1 MSEITYDRTALVTE
15 LCETYDLTPNQITF
29 NAAGEPQLSFD
40 ALQTMTHRLCT
51 VIQQDEVYPNNPD
64 EGRKVI
70 SCTARF
76 TLTDG
81 REISRVDIAQIGER
95 FGDDDTIETVQQ
107 AVNVASARAY
117 RKALRAI
124 GFNPIRVHLQ
134 GSQFAPTTVGEDDDI
149 TVNRELH
156 ALATEL
162 GYIRGN
168 DRTLYRDLIR
178 TMYGGKVS
186 TTQMT
191 QIEVR
196 ELTAFLRQQAARL
209 RREREN
215 QNAEL
220 KAA

>member
-1 MSEITYDRTALVTE
+1 MAYERDALVRD
-15 LCETYDLTPNQITF
+15 LCETYDLTPGQISF
-29 NAAGEPQLSFD
+29 NANGEPQLNFD

-51 VIQQDEVYPNNPD
+51 VIQQDEVYPNSLD
-64 EGRKVI
+64 DARHFI
-70 SCTARF
+70 SCTARL

-81 REISRVDIAQIGER
+81 REISRVDIAQIGESI
-95 FGDDDTIETVQQ
+95 GDGDKIETVPQ

-134 GSQFAPTTVGEDDDI
+134 NVEFTPTADDEDDI
-149 TVNRELH
+149 KVNRELH
-156 ALATEL
+156 ALASEL
-162 GYIRGN
+162 GYIKGN

-191 QIEVR
+191 QVEVR

-209 RREREN
+209 RRDREN
-215 QNAEL
+215 DAEL

>member
-1 MSEITYDRTALVTE
+1 MNGNYDRDALVTE
-15 LCETYDLTPNQITF
+15 LCETYDLTPGQISF
-29 NAAGEPQLSFD
+29 NAKGEPQLNFD
-40 ALQTMTHRLCT
+40 ALQTMTHRLCN
-51 VIQQDEVYPNNPD
+51 VIQQDEVYPNSLED
-64 EGRKVI
+64 ARHFI
-70 SCTARF
+70 SCTARL

-81 REISRVDIAQIGER
+81 REISRVDIAQIGEKM
-95 FGDDDTIETVQQ
+95 GDDTIESVPQ
-107 AVNVASARAY
+107 AINVASARAY

-134 GSQFAPTTVGEDDDI
+134 GVEFTPTADDEDDI
-149 TVNRELH
+149 KVNRELH
-156 ALATEL
+156 ALASEL
-162 GYIRGN
+162 GYIKGS

-209 RREREN
+209 RRDREE
-215 QNAEL
+215 QSPELPQL